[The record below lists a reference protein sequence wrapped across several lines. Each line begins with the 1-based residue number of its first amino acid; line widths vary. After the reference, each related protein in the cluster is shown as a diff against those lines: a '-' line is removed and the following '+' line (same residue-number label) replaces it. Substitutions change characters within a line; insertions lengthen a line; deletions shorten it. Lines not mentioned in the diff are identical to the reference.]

1 VGSMTTPPEQVRIL
15 AERYTAAWC
24 SQDASR
30 VADYYASNGS
40 LSVNDDAP
48 AAGRSTITEAARGFM
63 TAFPD
68 MKVVMDGLLV
78 YGDRAVYQWTLGGT
92 NTGPGGKGKRV
103 RISGFEVWRI
113 GADGLIAES
122 RGYFDNA
129 DYQHQLEHGVESAG

>member
-1 VGSMTTPPEQVRIL
+1 MTERVRVL

-24 SQDASR
+24 SQNASR

-40 LSVNDDAP
+40 LSINDGPP
-48 AAGRSTITEAARGFM
+48 AVGRLALTEAAQEFM

-68 MKVVMDGLLV
+68 MQVLMDGLFA
-78 YGDRAVYQWTLGGT
+78 YGNRAIYRWTLVGT

-113 GADGLIAES
+113 GDDGLIAES
-122 RGYFDNA
+122 RGYFDSEA
-129 DYQHQLEHGVESAG
+129 YQRQVEHGIEGAGS